1 MPDLERVVLMA
12 LLVGEQSLV
21 GVVVCCAPALD
32 LEAGEVTRELTVKV
46 ERTSGEEREEAVA
59 R

>member
-1 MPDLERVVLMA
+1 MADLEGVLLLA
-12 LLVGEQSLV
+12 LVVGEQSLV
-21 GVVVCCAPALD
+21 GVVVRRAPALD

>member
-1 MPDLERVVLMA
+1 MA

-21 GVVVCCAPALD
+21 GVVVGGAPALD

-46 ERTSGEEREEAVA
+46 ERTSGEEREKAVA

>member
-1 MPDLERVVLMA
+1 MPDLEGVVLMA

-21 GVVVCCAPALD
+21 GVFVGRAPALD
-32 LEAGEVTRELTVKV
+32 LEAGEVTRELTAKI